1 MKYARLVNN
10 TAVEIITL
18 PDGFNIQDCYH
29 PDLIKDI
36 VSVEDDVQVNWVRQ
50 EDGTF
55 VAPVESPIEIVVED
69 AVEAL
74 IESPAE

>member
-36 VSVEDDVQVNWVRQ
+36 VSVEDNVQVNWVRQ

-55 VAPVESPIEIVVED
+55 LEPAIEEIEVLALDTTVE
-69 AVEAL
+69 
-74 IESPAE
+74 

>member
-18 PDGFNIQDCYH
+18 QDGFNIQDCYH

-36 VSVEDDVQVNWVRQ
+36 VSVEDDVQVNWIRQ

-55 VAPVESPIEIVVED
+55 VAPAET
-69 AVEAL
+69 
-74 IESPAE
+74 PAETPVVTE

>member
-50 EDGTF
+50 EDSTF
-55 VAPVESPIEIVVED
+55 VAPAIEEIEPVAPEVVTTKPV
-69 AVEAL
+69 A
-74 IESPAE
+74 